1 MNPGKK
7 AVAPK
12 DNGFLNVLEKME
24 RIAQTPL
31 SKGFRICVWFCW
43 LLKLSN
49 RLISYL
55 ADYALEAYLTT
66 PNLAHHRFDTQ

>member
-1 MNPGKK
+1 
-7 AVAPK
+7 VAPK
-12 DNGFLNVLEKME
+12 GNGFLNVLEKIE
-24 RIAQTPL
+24 RMAQTPL
-31 SKGFRICVWFCW
+31 SKGFRIWAWFCW